1 MSSTPRRLAAVAA
14 AGLMAI
20 AVPAGAGAA
29 TAPTDGSSSPLLA
42 LTFVPPKVG
51 PISVSI
57 GPTILGGQVIDPG
70 LHVTTPGVSLP
81 PISWTPPALGS
92 TPSG

>member
-20 AVPAGAGAA
+20 AIPAGASAA
-29 TAPTDGSSSPLLA
+29 TAPTAGSSSPLLA

-92 TPSG
+92 TPGG